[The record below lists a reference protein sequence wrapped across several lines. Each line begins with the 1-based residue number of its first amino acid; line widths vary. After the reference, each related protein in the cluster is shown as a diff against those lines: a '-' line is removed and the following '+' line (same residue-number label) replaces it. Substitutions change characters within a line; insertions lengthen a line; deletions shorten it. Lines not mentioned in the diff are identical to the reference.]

1 MNASSQRPAR
11 IWLSLLAALAF
22 GTTAAQSTTTKEAG
36 APAPKQETAAKATE
50 VKDLD
55 TGDSIIYLGRKLW
68 FEMRKRL
75 NLTDTAEEEARKQ
88 EDAQVR
94 LKVGGVK
101 VDTGR

>member
-1 MNASSQRPAR
+1 MNASSHRPAR
-11 IWLSLLAALAF
+11 IWLSLLAAMAF
-22 GTTAAQSTTTKEAG
+22 GTTMAQSATTKEAD
-36 APAPKQETAAKATE
+36 ATAPKQEATAKASE

-55 TGDSIIYLGRKLW
+55 TGDSIIYLGKKLW

-75 NLTDTAEEEARKQ
+75 NLTDAAEEQARKQ